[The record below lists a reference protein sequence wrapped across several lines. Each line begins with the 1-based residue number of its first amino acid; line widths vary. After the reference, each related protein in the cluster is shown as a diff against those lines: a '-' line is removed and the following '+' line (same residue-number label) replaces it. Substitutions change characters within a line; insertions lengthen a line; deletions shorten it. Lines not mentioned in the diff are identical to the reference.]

1 MHCDRPPEKS
11 RPERP
16 HGAWERASAPPP
28 GLRHSN
34 TGDSELM
41 ASDMAADFGHSWRG
55 RTLQGANRASSLLV
69 LAVVGSVNAP
79 DITVQIS

>member
-1 MHCDRPPEKS
+1 VCS
-11 RPERP
+11 
-16 HGAWERASAPPP
+16 
-28 GLRHSN
+28 LRLA
-34 TGDSELM
+34 GDSEWM